1 MSIGRYYYFVYLL
14 YVDNNKYAENT
25 TIEVTLVPLYF
36 IIQHLIGDILITY
49 KEKIRKGRIL
59 RKLIIGYMLT
69 QFKGRIIMSSVFD
82 KLF

>member
-1 MSIGRYYYFVYLL
+1 MYLL

-25 TIEVTLVPLYF
+25 TIEVTLVPFYF

-59 RKLIIGYMLT
+59 RKLMIGYMLT